1 MRCNRG
7 IIALLA
13 LGALTTLGC
22 SPALNWREV
31 PLGSVKV
38 MLPCKP
44 DRAQRPVQ
52 LGAKQMNMEMVG
64 CEVDGALFAASR
76 LDVPPAEQQALMAQ
90 WHNASMVS
98 LGDVAQSQTAPPIE
112 GKSLTATGLGKS
124 RDGGAMQAR
133 FFWQSGSREVV
144 LLAVYAPR
152 ISDEMTEPFLINL
165 KLP

>member
-64 CEVDGALFAASR
+64 CEVDGTLFAASR
-76 LDVPPAEQQALMAQ
+76 LDVPPAEQQALLAQ
-90 WHNASMVS
+90 WHSASMVS
-98 LGDVAQSQTAPPIE
+98 LGDVAQSQTAPDR
-112 GKSLTATGLGKS
+112 KS
-124 RDGGAMQAR
+124 
-133 FFWQSGSREVV
+133 VV
-144 LLAVYAPR
+144 
-152 ISDEMTEPFLINL
+152 
-165 KLP
+165 